1 MSTKYNSSTL
11 VIHLQRRENGIQ
23 TAGEK
28 AELERE
34 YVNEDFN
41 VFVNIKFSEIHN
53 VICRQLHCM
62 LYNPHLENKLEMKL
76 GHRAAH

>member
-11 VIHLQRRENGIQ
+11 VIHLQGRENDIQ

-34 YVNEDFN
+34 YANEDFN
-41 VFVNIKFSEIHN
+41 VFVKIKFSEIHI
-53 VICRQLHCM
+53 VIYRH
-62 LYNPHLENKLEMKL
+62 LY
-76 GHRAAH
+76 